1 MIFSGR
7 KASPVAQLSASV
19 SVTRALMFSACMA
32 LLCGSVYADDV
43 DPKIKV
49 LSNRA
54 DLISGGDALVEIIWG
69 GAAHSKVTRIERE
82 GVDVKAAFAIRP
94 NGRYM
99 GLLTGLKDGENLLTV
114 RVGGAGRQI
123 TITNHPIGGPV
134 FSGGDQLAP
143 WICARTAV
151 ASVTVTAPR
160 DSTLSGTANTQVSGL
175 STDPLDDQC
184 NTPTDFL
191 YYYQPQATEGTACTF
206 TITGANACFVPYR
219 VIDDPATRPVDAD
232 IADFTND
239 RGNMVKSLLRLELGT
254 INRSIYKILSFYDP
268 AQPSAAWAPQKGW
281 NGKVMWKMGAATSA
295 NRFESAP
302 GTPSDANAL
311 SRGFMVVNSSH
322 TQHSLNN
329 NELLATETIMM
340 VKEHIV
346 ETYGEIRYTI
356 SDGGSGGSMMQTVPA
371 SVMPGLLNGLITTIS
386 YPDAPST
393 WIETKDCGLL
403 GNYYATAQGSPLSP
417 EKRAAINGH
426 LTAGYCTTWV
436 NSFLPQF
443 LPTNADNCGFF
454 GFFGFPA
461 SIVYHPTERPNGV
474 RCDTDGGPQEP
485 QWGTFVDTDGNTKTK
500 LPYDNVGVQYG
511 LKALQEGV
519 ITPEEFVSLNE
530 GVGSYSADR
539 AWSGGSTGSPTI
551 PAVRM
556 VAQTDV
562 LPTIYKSGSL
572 ADGKQL
578 AKVAIIDVRA
588 HSNVPDIHMP
598 WRSWSTR
605 DRLDRANG
613 HHDNQVIRLHFG
625 SAGAATT
632 LAFDTMDR
640 WLAAVE
646 SDTSWAPPEK
656 KIVNNKP
663 ADYGDACF
671 NSATGPDVDFESPEC
686 LIKNTRSPR
695 IVAGG
700 PQAEHIFKCQ
710 LKPLYFGDPAYGGA
724 IFDASQQA
732 RLMAVFPDGVC
743 DWTRRGVGQTRARL
757 TTFKDGPG
765 GEPLG
770 RAPVSRDIRHGH
782 GHGHGHHH
790 ERDDHH
796 DRDDHHHDRH

>member
-7 KASPVAQLSASV
+7 KVSAVAQLSASV

-43 DPKIKV
+43 DPEIKV

-54 DLISGGDALVEIIWG
+54 DLISGGGALVEIIWG
-69 GAAHSKVTRIERE
+69 GAAHSKVAPIELN
-82 GVDVKAAFAIRP
+82 GVNVEPAFAIRP
-94 NGRYM
+94 NGRFM

-134 FSGGDQLAP
+134 SSGGDQFAP
-143 WICARTAV
+143 WICATTTVRPV
-151 ASVTVTAPR
+151 IVTAPR
-160 DSTLSGTANTQVSGL
+160 DSSLSGTTNTRASGL
-175 STDPLDDQC
+175 SSDPFDAQC
-184 NTPTDFL
+184 NTATDFL

-206 TITGANACFVPYR
+206 TITGANPCFVPYP
-219 VIDDPATRPVDAD
+219 VINDPASRPADAD

-239 RGNMVKSLLRLELGT
+239 RGDTAKSLLRLEMGT
-254 INRSIYKILSFYDP
+254 INRSIYRILSFFDP
-268 AQPSAAWAPQKGW
+268 AQPSAPWAPQKGW
-281 NGKVMWKMGAATSA
+281 NGKVMWKMGASTSA
-295 NRFESAP
+295 NRFEAAP

-311 SRGFMVVNSSH
+311 SRGFMVVTSTH
-322 TQHSLNN
+322 TQHSQNN
-329 NELLATETIMM
+329 NELLAAETIMM
-340 VKEHIV
+340 VREHII
-346 ETYGEIRYTI
+346 ETHGEIRYTM

-371 SVMPGLLNGLITTIS
+371 SVMPGLLNGLITTVS

-403 GNYYATAQGSPLSP
+403 NNYYNTPQGSPLSAAQ
-417 EKRAAINGH
+417 RAAVNGH
-426 LTAGYCTTWV
+426 LTSGYCTTWV
-436 NSFLPQF
+436 NSFLGQF
-443 LPTNADNCGFF
+443 LPTNTNNCG
-454 GFFGFPA
+454 FGFPA
-461 SIVYHPTERPNGV
+461 SIVYDPTLRPNGV

-485 QWGTFVDTDGNTKTK
+485 QWGTFVDVDGNTKTK

-519 ITPEEFVSLNE
+519 ISPEEFVSLNE
-530 GVGSYSADR
+530 GVGGYSNDR
-539 AWSGGSTGSPTI
+539 VWSGGSTAIPTI
-551 PAVRM
+551 PAARM

-562 LPTIYKSGSL
+562 LPTIYKSGIL
-572 ADGKQL
+572 VDGKQL
-578 AKVAIIDVRA
+578 AKVAHIDVRA
-588 HSNVPDIHMP
+588 HSNNPDIHMP
-598 WRSWSTR
+598 WRSWSMR

-625 SAGAATT
+625 SAGSATS

-646 SDTSWAPPEK
+646 SDTSETALEQ

-671 NSATGPDVDFESPEC
+671 NSATGPDVGFESPEC

-700 PQAEHIFKCQ
+700 PQAEDIFKCQ
-710 LKPLYFGDPAYGGA
+710 LKPMYFSDPDYNGA
-724 IFDASQQA
+724 IFDAGQQA
-732 RLMAVFPDGVC
+732 RLMAVFPNGVC
-743 DWTRRGVGQTRARL
+743 DWTLTGVGQADAEP
-757 TTFKDGPG
+757 TTFRNGPG

-770 RAPVSRDIRHGH
+770 NAPVSSKVPQGRGR
-782 GHGHGHHH
+782 
-790 ERDDHH
+790 
-796 DRDDHHHDRH
+796 